1 MSFPLLSRLASEAAL
16 RRKCAVLLA
25 AAFSIA
31 WLLAVNGSSVFK
43 AVGPFREMQ
52 QFDRDEAS
60 TAYGVWLMWSTP
72 TIDFEEPMKT
82 GLFHSIALLV
92 GALAAPF
99 HTPSVAHFAVAA
111 RIVALLLACLTLL
124 ASAWVIGAVSNW
136 SWAAALA
143 PLYLAMSAQF
153 NYHATEIRV
162 EMAMFLFE
170 LLALWAM
177 SRFLVEPGRRWF
189 KWTMVL
195 ITLSFCGKPSVLPM
209 YFLFM
214 AVNLY
219 QVLRDRQRIWPELRW
234 RVPRGVL
241 YFFVTLL
248 LASPNSFFSF
258 GLFVAS
264 LRSEID
270 ASSKK
275 FESIPFWEWLRF
287 LLEPWYLGVGP
298 LTVVTACVVI
308 FLVQAWRK
316 RGAGR
321 PGTRDPLTAF
331 VGLNLAWTVLF
342 WGFILVKSRSYILR
356 YLDPGWITF
365 VVLGAALL
373 AYLLREYRRL
383 GWAAIAVAILAALHT
398 APAQRAAHARH
409 LARFDE
415 YPRIMAAKRAL
426 QRELEALIPAGAPF
440 LSSPDVLL
448 EDERFPGAS
457 RYFRYKPRYFKIQP
471 QYLIATKRRL
481 YYLDEFLSE
490 QVSWRNVH
498 GVERKATA
506 VFHKALRENNLWN
519 TVELVRTWEADGVYL
534 YRFKVPTDP
543 AYVQWLTARIYAEV
557 GVTPPG
563 N

>member
-1 MSFPLLSRLASEAAL
+1 MIVTLPQRLASDATF
-16 RRKCAVLLA
+16 RRKCAVLAVTAL
-25 AAFSIA
+25 SIA
-31 WLLAVNGSSVFK
+31 WLLMVNGTSVFK
-43 AVGPFREMQ
+43 AAGPFREMQ

-82 GLFHSIALLV
+82 GLFHSLALVL

-99 HTPSVAHFAVAA
+99 HPPSVAHFAVAA
-111 RIVALLLACLTLL
+111 RIAALLLACLTLL
-124 ASAWVIGAVSNW
+124 ASAWVIGSVSNW

-170 LLALWAM
+170 VLALWAM

-195 ITLSFCGKPSVLPM
+195 ITLSFSGKPSVLPM

-214 AVNLY
+214 GVNLY
-219 QVLRDRQRIWPELRW
+219 QVLRDGQQIWPEFRW
-234 RVPRGVL
+234 RALRGAL

-248 LASPNSFFSF
+248 LATPNSFFSF

-264 LRSEID
+264 LRSEMD

-275 FESIPFWEWLRF
+275 LEGTPFWEWLRF
-287 LLEPWYLGVGP
+287 LLEPWYLGIGP
-298 LTVVTACVVI
+298 TIAVTVLVAV
-308 FLVQAWRK
+308 FLVHAWRI
-316 RGAGR
+316 RRTGR
-321 PGTRDPLTAF
+321 SGTRDPLAAF
-331 VGLNLAWTVLF
+331 VWISLAWTLLF
-342 WGFILVKSRSYILR
+342 WVFILVKSRSYILR

-365 VVLGAALL
+365 VVLGAALV
-373 AYLLREYRRL
+373 AYLLREHRRL
-383 GWAAIAVAILAALHT
+383 GWAAMAVVILAALHT
-398 APAQRAAHARH
+398 VPAQRAAHARH

-415 YPRIMAAKRAL
+415 YPRIMAAKRAI
-426 QRELEALIPAGAPF
+426 QRELEALIPAGTPF

-457 RYFRYKPRYFKIQP
+457 RYFRYQPRYFEIQP
-471 QYLIATKRRL
+471 QYLIATRKRL

-490 QVSWRNVH
+490 EVSWRNRYA
-498 GVERKATA
+498 VERKATA
-506 VFHKALRENNLWN
+506 VFHKALRENKVWG
-519 TVELVRTWEADGVYL
+519 TVELVRAWESDGVYL
-534 YRFKVPTDP
+534 YRFKVPTDD
-543 AYVQWLTARIYAEV
+543 AYVRWLTARIYAEV
-557 GVTPPG
+557 GVSPPKH
-563 N
+563 